1 MNNSRTDT
9 TSPSTLAKRSAV
21 PQRIRHLI
29 ASAWRPEPLTEPI
42 VPGDLPDLPFLERS
56 TEVIKFQL
64 LRLEYALSAGGGL
77 RAWFK
82 LNLVLCLILAA
93 PALLVVPFVTA
104 IVAGIA
110 TWSGYILQTVQNIL
124 YTLIC
129 LILIAVIIGTVIYAV
144 GQMSLRAA
152 QQARR
157 GYRR

>member
-1 MNNSRTDT
+1 MSNDHAG
-9 TSPSTLAKRSAV
+9 TSTPSALARKGTIL
-21 PQRIRHLI
+21 QRMRHLL
-29 ASAWRPEPLTEPI
+29 ASAWKPEPLAEPI
-42 VPGDLPDLPFLERS
+42 VPSDLEDLPFLERS

-77 RAWFK
+77 RTWFK

-110 TWSGYILQTVQNIL
+110 TWSAYILQTVQNIL

-129 LILIAVIIGTVIYAV
+129 LILIAVIIGTVIYGV
-144 GQMSLRAA
+144 GQMRVRAA
-152 QQARR
+152 QR
-157 GYRR
+157 